1 MYFSKMLEV
10 SMENAK
16 SPISPFFFMG
26 WRLDFSISRFQQA
39 QELQLAANELMDKA
53 EPMGL
58 GLKDQLLSFKR
69 HRNWV
74 KLSGKEASIYQDVAQ
89 LMSKEA
95 GAMKDLGFE
104 VREIRSPQNW
114 LNFSSAVFQ
123 AIRLRCFGRRNGCII
138 LGQTSPPVFIAA
150 AAPSPAQL
158 GRSIFHIASHDSRA
172 IDSPGRGQLLQHLH
186 LLWLG

>member
-69 HRNWV
+69 
-74 KLSGKEASIYQDVAQ
+74 L
-89 LMSKEA
+89 
-95 GAMKDLGFE
+95 
-104 VREIRSPQNW
+104 
-114 LNFSSAVFQ
+114 
-123 AIRLRCFGRRNGCII
+123 
-138 LGQTSPPVFIAA
+138 
-150 AAPSPAQL
+150 
-158 GRSIFHIASHDSRA
+158 
-172 IDSPGRGQLLQHLH
+172 
-186 LLWLG
+186 